1 MERESETDRWMEV
14 WVHPSA
20 EALGGLVLDPLGSV
34 CWGDGGLHGSDLFRH
49 VPQTLGRMAIWS
61 SRSVIET

>member
-20 EALGGLVLDPLGSV
+20 EALGGLVLDPLGPV
-34 CWGDGGLHGSDLFRH
+34 CWGDGGLHGSDGDLVVTFSS
-49 VPQTLGRMAIWS
+49 L